1 VKKNSGRYGFVL
13 LEEQNSALRQ
23 GKPLK
28 KKCLDL
34 LSETAFKWES

>member
-1 VKKNSGRYGFVL
+1 MKTSDHYGFVL
-13 LEEQNSALRQ
+13 LEGQNSALRQ

-28 KKCLDL
+28 KECLDL

>member
-1 VKKNSGRYGFVL
+1 MKTSDHYGFVL
-13 LEEQNSALRQ
+13 LEGQNSALRQ

-28 KKCLDL
+28 ECLDL